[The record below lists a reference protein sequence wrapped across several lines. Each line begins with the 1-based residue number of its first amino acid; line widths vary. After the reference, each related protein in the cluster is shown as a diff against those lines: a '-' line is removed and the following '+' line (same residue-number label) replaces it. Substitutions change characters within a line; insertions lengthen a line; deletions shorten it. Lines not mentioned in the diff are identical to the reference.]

1 LLWRE
6 KLEEKVKGSAHVSA
20 VRLKIIHK
28 DRNKNQRKKISP
40 SDA

>member
-1 LLWRE
+1 
-6 KLEEKVKGSAHVSA
+6 

-40 SDA
+40 SDAW